1 MMKNEC
7 CQWLKNDWN
16 DWKMIEKWMIEMI
29 EKWMLPWLFLGAH
42 KVNVPLFP
50 AVPADHTYMWKYIML
65 LVVLGL
71 VYRSCKS
78 IPL

>member
-29 EKWMLPWLFLGAH
+29 EKWMPNDWKINAAM
-42 KVNVPLFP
+42 NVFGS
-50 AVPADHTYMWKYIML
+50 T
-65 LVVLGL
+65 
-71 VYRSCKS
+71 
-78 IPL
+78 